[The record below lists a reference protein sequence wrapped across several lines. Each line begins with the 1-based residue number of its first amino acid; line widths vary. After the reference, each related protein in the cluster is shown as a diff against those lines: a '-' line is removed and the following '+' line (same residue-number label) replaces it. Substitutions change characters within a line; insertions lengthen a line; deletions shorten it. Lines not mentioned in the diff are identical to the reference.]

1 MPKHRKTNIRE
12 VKNDTSFKQMLKDL
26 RGSVSFDIETTG
38 LYPWAK
44 KNLEALPKKW
54 KKKPPDPRSYEARIT
69 SIGFGCEDVQWVW
82 DPLDYEPTKERLAK
96 VQERL
101 ERCVVIGQFAKF
113 DLLWMKVL
121 YKVDW
126 EVDFDTG
133 IAHYMIDENTL
144 HGLKDIAPRFLNVP
158 NWDVDIET
166 KKGQK
171 SKKDLIQYQAYDL
184 RYTRD
189 LYPIFKA
196 ELRKDPAVR
205 TVFKKI
211 MMPCIKIFVD
221 AEYEGSCI
229 DLDRMDDVE
238 YELRRRIRV
247 AEKKLNKWIPTSKEG
262 SFNWASPKQV
272 GWLLYQ
278 KMKIKCPG
286 VTKTGANSTSEST
299 LKQIDHPLVKDL
311 FDLRG
316 ARQQL
321 SFFIE
326 GWKPYLH
333 GFRIHPSFKLTGTVT
348 GRLCLR
354 SGTKIQVP
362 SGTKKIEEI
371 EGGDWVYSYDN
382 KKKLCLRKVRWAGV
396 SGEKSLYRV
405 SWSGTGGRTKGH
417 LDATNNHPVRLT
429 SGKYRRVDQLKKGD
443 RVIAL
448 HRASDSRN
456 YLYATGNPTK
466 IRENRFVFEQV
477 YGWTPEDVHHKDL
490 NSLNDRPENLEGLTR
505 SKHHS
510 LHAKLVP
517 SSEMSRRAYAR
528 TPETKK
534 RNADAVSK
542 AGKLKAKSRFTKKQ
556 IIDALEKTGGVLGAK
571 QLLGCSYEAL
581 RRRIDEYG
589 LTQYR
594 RNNHVI
600 TGVKKLPGTHIV
612 YDIEVEET
620 HNFIANELCV
630 HNSCEHPNWQ
640 QVPRDKFIRTLL
652 IAPPGWVL
660 IEADLSQIELRIA
673 AELSGDRALIE
684 AFVTGK
690 DPHWITALRELQRG
704 MGEKERILKTTNKLS
719 NKLIA
724 EYDEAIEYLL
734 LRGADAA
741 IEVDDTWKELRK
753 KAKAVNFG
761 FLYGMWWK
769 KFKIYARDKYDVH
782 LTDEQAQESRKN
794 FFNTWRDLEDWHKR
808 AKRFARRNGYMRYLS
823 GRKRRLP
830 GAQLG
835 GESFEKGEAERQ
847 AVNSPVQGFANEVN
861 LMALIQLRKEFPH
874 SIYRPI
880 ATVHD
885 SILAYAKIEHVEKI
899 CKRTLEIMRRPALM
913 DELEIEM
920 RVPIEADIK
929 IGPWGAGISL
939 KKWKEANDNGNKKQP
954 RQVRLLRSR
963 AA

>member
-1 MPKHRKTNIRE
+1 MPNHRRTNIRE
-12 VKNDTSFKQMLKDL
+12 IKNDASFKQMLKDL

-54 KKKPPDPRSYEARIT
+54 KKKPPDPRSYDARIT
-69 SIGFGCEDVQWVW
+69 SLGFGCEDVQWVW
-82 DPLDYEPTKERLAK
+82 DPLDYEPTRERLERCQK
-96 VQERL
+96 RL

-121 YKVDW
+121 YGVDW

-133 IAHYMIDENTL
+133 IAHYMLDENTL
-144 HGLKDIAPRFLNVP
+144 HGLKEIAPKFLNVP

-189 LYPIFKA
+189 LYPIFKE

-211 MMPCIKIFVD
+211 MMPCVKIFVD

-348 GRLCLR
+348 GRL
-354 SGTKIQVP
+354 
-362 SGTKKIEEI
+362 
-371 EGGDWVYSYDN
+371 
-382 KKKLCLRKVRWAGV
+382 
-396 SGEKSLYRV
+396 
-405 SWSGTGGRTKGH
+405 
-417 LDATNNHPVRLT
+417 
-429 SGKYRRVDQLKKGD
+429 
-443 RVIAL
+443 
-448 HRASDSRN
+448 
-456 YLYATGNPTK
+456 
-466 IRENRFVFEQV
+466 
-477 YGWTPEDVHHKDL
+477 
-490 NSLNDRPENLEGLTR
+490 
-505 SKHHS
+505 
-510 LHAKLVP
+510 
-517 SSEMSRRAYAR
+517 
-528 TPETKK
+528 
-534 RNADAVSK
+534 
-542 AGKLKAKSRFTKKQ
+542 
-556 IIDALEKTGGVLGAK
+556 
-571 QLLGCSYEAL
+571 
-581 RRRIDEYG
+581 
-589 LTQYR
+589 
-594 RNNHVI
+594 
-600 TGVKKLPGTHIV
+600 
-612 YDIEVEET
+612 
-620 HNFIANELCV
+620 
-630 HNSCEHPNWQ
+630 SCEHPNWQ

-704 MGEKERILKTTNKLS
+704 MGEKERIFKTANKLS
-719 NKLIA
+719 NKLIT
-724 EYDEAIEYLL
+724 EYDECIEYLL
-734 LRGADAA
+734 MRGADAA

-782 LTDEQAQESRKN
+782 LTDEQAQESRKS

-847 AVNSPVQGFANEVN
+847 AVNSPVQGFANEIN

-885 SILAYAKIEHVEKI
+885 SILAYVKIEHVERI

-913 DELEIEM
+913 DELGIEM

-929 IGPWGAGISL
+929 IGPWGAGVSL
-939 KKWKEANDNGNKKQP
+939 KKWKEANDNSKKESS
-954 RQVRLLRSR
+954 RQKRY